1 MPRHICIKSKDRL
14 DGWNYNWIPI
24 ATDDSPYARMVKEIE
39 EKEKFVQ
46 QYYLANQE
54 QFADVRTLQGQMRM
68 EDSTGVHGGSFVLHS
83 NTHAREHIIRHLVR
97 AFLVL
102 ARAINE
108 GHFNVNTLLTVSLKV
123 DSNWKVYCNRV
134 KLDMSDSIYLV
145 DVLKNIQRSFKRSHC
160 MHYSLKFKSHVAS
173 YLSQLREFQKT
184 KPFDS
189 PLRTT
194 TEQIDDYYKSME
206 ISQEEQSIAE
216 LREMSFDDLPD
227 NVIKKIFKKLENRVD
242 IANFRLCSKRCQKI
256 AEAKVKEWSKYV
268 WNELRFCDFGRGFK
282 LSGSVNQRNFEFIYR
297 MSDSNEMNELI
308 YRRLAGT
315 IVDQLSID
323 TKEVPLE
330 FQLTDK
336 HLKALADLKAKA
348 GFELNTFT
356 YLPELYN
363 YNKKCLSLESDLYE
377 ILAPTRISLK
387 QHFQSTPVN
396 YDLKIPRSV
405 ESISGFFK
413 QVLDFS
419 EAENLEYVEVFSSSL
434 SLITSIIQDGTM
446 ESLMRRSSNPIKLV
460 MSGSSVNHVI
470 AKYKM
475 AEQVELGYWRI
486 RESKVS
492 SMSWVIFDWEH
503 PRQHFTIE
511 LYVQTL
517 ENSFNYWHIRHGIVK
532 PIRGGSAEKWLE
544 SNEESGSD
552 A

>member
-194 TEQIDDYYKSME
+194 TEQIDDV
-206 ISQEEQSIAE
+206 
-216 LREMSFDDLPD
+216 LRKLKP
-227 NVIKKIFKKLENRVD
+227 IFHHY
-242 IANFRLCSKRCQKI
+242 S
-256 AEAKVKEWSKYV
+256 VKTTA
-268 WNELRFCDFGRGFK
+268 DF
-282 LSGSVNQRNFEFIYR
+282 
-297 MSDSNEMNELI
+297 
-308 YRRLAGT
+308 
-315 IVDQLSID
+315 
-323 TKEVPLE
+323 
-330 FQLTDK
+330 
-336 HLKALADLKAKA
+336 LKATSVDNLKAVDYITLTCNPKNQEPRYISCESKEPLGGWNNGWKPTTTKRKPSYA
-348 GFELNTFT
+348 KLLKERSDQAKLVQDRYT
-356 YLPELYN
+356 E
-363 YNKKCLSLESDLYE
+363 KKKQKRYTVEAMYE
-377 ILAPTRISLK
+377 
-387 QHFQSTPVN
+387 
-396 YDLKIPRSV
+396 
-405 ESISGFFK
+405 
-413 QVLDFS
+413 
-419 EAENLEYVEVFSSSL
+419 
-434 SLITSIIQDGTM
+434 QDGQ
-446 ESLMRRSSNPIKLV
+446 MRLEDSTGVRGGVFVFYSQRFQPGHLAQGFWVLAKALN
-460 MSGSSVNHVI
+460 SGRFNINETV
-470 AKYKM
+470 
-475 AEQVELGYWRI
+475 
-486 RESKVS
+486 
-492 SMSWVIFDWEH
+492 
-503 PRQHFTIE
+503 TI
-511 LYVQTL
+511 TL
-517 ENSFNYWHIRHGIVK
+517 ENCRSKGKRDERRLELRVDS
-532 PIRGGSAEKWLE
+532 PGSLSVVLKNVQRIFEQNNCKEYKLHFKTNVACYLCALPEFEKQYAKFDDPLQGNTE
-544 SNEESGSD
+544 ILDELIQDLQKAGC
-552 A
+552 